1 MGKTGL
7 IQFCYD
13 KPEIADEYYTFFIDI
28 LHTSSL
34 REFTYLLGRAIYE
47 TLLPRSRK
55 MASLFILTI
64 KSISGKF
71 GFDPIT
77 GMPTFNVELGDIDRP
92 EYTLDEIFQYLAH
105 ADKPCIVAID
115 EFQQIAKYPEKNIEA
130 QLRTHIQKLR
140 NCNFIFAGSERHM
153 MQEMFTSAA
162 RPFYHSADMLELKA
176 IVPEIYIPFIAG
188 HFKKRNRR
196 IASDDIERVYNLFK
210 GHTYYVQ
217 KAFNEAFADTPE
229 GEECTLETIR
239 AAIDNMVASNDTIFR
254 EILSNIPE
262 KQKELLYAIA
272 KEGERMGNLY
282 GTGFKH
288 TPDGS
293 ILVDESGLPVADP
306 TLVKLGNYNPDFILG
321 WSNSLRYKGFT
332 LDFLLDW
339 HQGGVFVS
347 RTFGMGMESGVLK
360 QTEDRTPEHMVV
372 KGECYDAATDQY
384 VANTKQVS
392 PRDYYRNLY
401 RRYHE
406 TQSTFSATFLK
417 LREVS
422 IGYDLPKRWLSHT
435 PIKALNLSVVG
446 RNLWMWTKGQDM
458 VDPEAV
464 TYEGNSVTPGVEEM
478 SYPTMRSLGFSVHA
492 TF

>member
-1 MGKTGL
+1 MLNNYLCKNNDSMAKTTNPFVVTGKIEPEYFCDRVTESARLVKSVTNGNNMVIISPRRMGKTGL

-34 REFTYLLGRAIYE
+34 REFTYLLGREIYE

-55 MASLFILTI
+55 MANLFIQTI

-153 MQEMFTSAA
+153 MQEMFTSVA

-188 HFKKRNRR
+188 HFEKRNRR
-196 IASDDIERVYNLFK
+196 IASADVERVYNLFK

-217 KAFNEAFADTPE
+217 KTFNEAFADTPE
-229 GEECTLETIR
+229 GEECTLETLR
-239 AAIDNMVASNDTIFR
+239 SAIDNIVASNDTIFR

-272 KEGERMGNLY
+272 KEGEAERITSAAFIKRHSLASASSVQSAMKKLLEKDIITEINKVFSVTDKLFAMWMNGLY
-282 GTGFKH
+282 GNTK
-288 TPDGS
+288 S
-293 ILVDESGLPVADP
+293 IL
-306 TLVKLGNYNPDFILG
+306 
-321 WSNSLRYKGFT
+321 
-332 LDFLLDW
+332 
-339 HQGGVFVS
+339 
-347 RTFGMGMESGVLK
+347 
-360 QTEDRTPEHMVV
+360 
-372 KGECYDAATDQY
+372 
-384 VANTKQVS
+384 
-392 PRDYYRNLY
+392 
-401 RRYHE
+401 
-406 TQSTFSATFLK
+406 
-417 LREVS
+417 
-422 IGYDLPKRWLSHT
+422 
-435 PIKALNLSVVG
+435 
-446 RNLWMWTKGQDM
+446 
-458 VDPEAV
+458 
-464 TYEGNSVTPGVEEM
+464 
-478 SYPTMRSLGFSVHA
+478 
-492 TF
+492 